1 MGTPIGL
8 LMVEDSE
15 DDALLLISE
24 LRDAGYDPAFERVDT
39 AEAME
44 AALATQP
51 WDIVISD
58 YSMPRFSA
66 SAALTLLQES
76 GLDLPFIIVSGAIG
90 EDAAVA
96 AMKAGAHD
104 WVMKSN
110 LARLHPAIER
120 ELREAVGRRNRRRA
134 EAALRESEERYAL
147 AAQGANDGLWD
158 WNLKSNEIYFSFRW
172 KAMLGFEDNEIGS
185 SPDEWFNR
193 VHADDLGR
201 IQMEIA
207 AHLGGLTRHFEN
219 EHRMVH
225 KDGTHRWMLNR
236 GIAVPDAD
244 GKTHRMAGSLT
255 DITDHKRA
263 EEQLLHDA
271 FHDAL
276 TGLPNRALFMDR
288 LGQSIAREKRRNEYL
303 FAVLFLDLDRFK
315 VVNDGLGHVI
325 GDQLLIAMAQRLE
338 ASVRPGDTVA
348 RLGGDEFVILLD
360 DIRDL
365 GDATRVANRVQKELG
380 LPFSLS
386 GREVFT
392 TASIGIALSSTGYD
406 RPEDLLRDS
415 DTAMYRAKV
424 LGRARHEV
432 FVPGMHAGA
441 VALLQLET
449 DMRRAVERQEFRLH
463 YQPIVS
469 LGTGRIIG
477 FEALVRW
484 AHPQRGLISPEEFIT
499 AAEDTG
505 LIISIGWWVLE
516 EACRQTRAWQERFPE
531 NPPLFVSVNLSGKE
545 FVQPDLIKEI
555 ERILQETGLDARSLV
570 LEITESVIMEKAA
583 STTSRFLQLRA
594 LNVQLHIDDFGTGYS
609 SLSYLSR
616 FRFDKLKIDRSFVS
630 RMGVD
635 EENTEI
641 VRTILT
647 LASNLGVGVIAE
659 GVEGPDQLAQLRALN
674 CGYGQGYFFSKPL
687 ESEAAEAL
695 IAAEPRW

>member
-1 MGTPIGL
+1 MGTPIRVL
-8 LMVEDSE
+8 FVEDSE

-24 LRDAGYDPAFERVDT
+24 LREAGYDPAFERVDS
-39 AEAME
+39 AEAMK

-51 WDIVISD
+51 WDLVISD
-58 YSMPRFSA
+58 YSMRRFSA

-90 EDAAVA
+90 EDAAVS

-110 LARLHPAIER
+110 PARLHPAIER
-120 ELREAVGRRNRRRA
+120 ELREASGRRDCRRA
-134 EAALRESEERYAL
+134 DAALRESEERYAL
-147 AAQGANDGLWD
+147 AAHGANDGLWD
-158 WNLKSNEIYFSFRW
+158 WNLKRNEIYFSPRW
-172 KAMLGFEDNEIGS
+172 KAMLGFEDNEIES

-193 VHADDLGR
+193 VHDDDLGR
-201 IQMEIA
+201 VKMEVE
-207 AHLGGLTRHFEN
+207 AHLGGLTRRFEN

-225 KDGTHRWMLNR
+225 KDGTYRWMLSR

-244 GKTHRMAGSLT
+244 GKRQRMAGSFT
-255 DITDHKRA
+255 DVTDRKQS

-288 LGQSIAREKRRNEYL
+288 LGQAIARAKRRKGYL

-315 VVNDGLGHVI
+315 VVNDSLGHVI
-325 GDQLLIAMAQRLE
+325 GDELLIAIAQRLE
-338 ASVRPGDTVA
+338 ASIRPGDTVA

-365 GDATRVANRVQKELG
+365 GGPTRVANRVQKELA
-380 LPFSLS
+380 LPFSLN

-392 TASIGIALSSTGYD
+392 TASIGIALSSTGYE
-406 RPEDLLRDS
+406 RPEDLLQDS
-415 DTAMYRAKV
+415 DTAMYRAKM

-432 FVPGMHAGA
+432 FVPGMRAGA

-449 DMRRAVERQEFRLH
+449 DMRQAVEREEFSLH

-484 AHPQRGLISPEEFIT
+484 AHPQRGLISPKEFI
-499 AAEDTG
+499 AVAEDTG
-505 LIISIGWWVLE
+505 LIILIGWWTLG
-516 EACRQTRAWQERFPE
+516 EACRQARAWQERFRE
-531 NPPLFVSVNLSGKE
+531 DPPLFVSVNLSGKQ

-583 STTSRFLQLRA
+583 STTSRLLQLRA

-630 RMGVD
+630 RMGLD

-647 LASNLGVGVIAE
+647 LAGNLGIGVIAE

-687 ESEAAEAL
+687 DSAATEAL
-695 IAAEPRW
+695 IAADPRW

>member
-1 MGTPIGL
+1 MGTPIRML
-8 LMVEDSE
+8 VVEDSE
-15 DDALLLISE
+15 DDAMLLISE
-24 LRDAGYDPAFERVDT
+24 LREAGYDPAFERVDT
-39 AEAME
+39 AKAMK
-44 AALATQP
+44 AALATEP
-51 WDIVISD
+51 WDLVISD

-110 LARLHPAIER
+110 PARLHHVIER
-120 ELREAVGRRNRRRA
+120 ELREASGRRDRRRA

-158 WNLKSNEIYFSFRW
+158 WNLKRNEIYFSPRW

-185 SPDEWFNR
+185 STDEWFNR

-201 IQMEIA
+201 VKMEIA

-219 EHRMVH
+219 EHRMMH
-225 KDGTHRWMLNR
+225 KDGTYRWMLSR

-244 GKTHRMAGSLT
+244 GTRQRMAGSLT
-255 DITDHKRA
+255 DITDRKLA

-288 LGQSIAREKRRNEYL
+288 LGQSIARAKRRKDYL

-315 VVNDGLGHVI
+315 VVNDGLGHAI
-325 GDQLLIAMAQRLE
+325 GDQLLIAIAQRLE
-338 ASVRPGDTVA
+338 ASLRPGDTVA

-365 GDATRVANRVQKELG
+365 GGPTLVATRVQKELA

-406 RPEDLLRDS
+406 RPEDLLQDS

-424 LGRARHEV
+424 LGRARHEL
-432 FVPGMHAGA
+432 FVPGMRDGA

-449 DMRRAVERQEFRLH
+449 DMRRAVERKEFLLH

-484 AHPQRGLISPEEFIT
+484 VHPQRGLISPEGFIEV
-499 AAEDTG
+499 AENTG
-505 LIISIGWWVLE
+505 LIILIGWWALG
-516 EACRQTRAWQERFPE
+516 EACRQTRAWQERFRE
-531 NPPLFVSVNLSGKE
+531 NPPLFVSVNLSGKQ

-583 STTSRFLQLRA
+583 STTSRLLQLRA

-609 SLSYLSR
+609 SFSYLTR

-630 RMGVD
+630 RMGLD

-647 LASNLGVGVIAE
+647 LAGNLGIGVIAE
-659 GVEGPDQLAQLRALN
+659 GVEGPDQLVQLRALN

-687 ESEAAEAL
+687 DSAAAEAL